1 MIDAVKA
8 NSTLNLPR
16 SKRLVESRWSLEQIA
31 TISASHQQKEK
42 IKKPY
47 IFGLFLVTNAQDNQ
61 CSDLFFLHSTFT
73 FPLRLM
79 KP

>member
-42 IKKPY
+42 IKKP
-47 IFGLFLVTNAQDNQ
+47 IFLVCFWLPMHRTTSAVICFFYIQHL
-61 CSDLFFLHSTFT
+61 LFHYAL
-73 FPLRLM
+73 
-79 KP
+79 